1 MGCTWCCESLSDLI
15 CLKCHNWACRIGID
29 RHGDVVP
36 NEKVPR
42 VLTDR
47 GLRLWNRTTR
57 EIGQEFLDE
66 TDKYIRHEISRPQ
79 YSAWMR
85 QNGWDKEAIEIE
97 KSWDNER
104 TQYAKSRIVREQ
116 MAKTRSWM
124 LYDWEKQGE
133 EQAEHSPEGS
143 SDGEKKG

>member
-1 MGCTWCCESLSDLI
+1 
-15 CLKCHNWACRIGID
+15 
-29 RHGDVVP
+29 
-36 NEKVPR
+36 
-42 VLTDR
+42 
-47 GLRLWNRTTR
+47 
-57 EIGQEFLDE
+57 
-66 TDKYIRHEISRPQ
+66 
-79 YSAWMR
+79 MR